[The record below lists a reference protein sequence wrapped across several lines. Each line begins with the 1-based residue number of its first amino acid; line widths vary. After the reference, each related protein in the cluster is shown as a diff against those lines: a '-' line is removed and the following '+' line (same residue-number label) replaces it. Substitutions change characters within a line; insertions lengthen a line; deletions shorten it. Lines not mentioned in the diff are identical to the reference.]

1 MAVTQN
7 HKLLCSVGSVRR
19 PHRLPNMSGK
29 APTGAIT
36 DCDALSKAPLGHL
49 LDKREGQVKA

>member
-1 MAVTQN
+1 
-7 HKLLCSVGSVRR
+7 
-19 PHRLPNMSGK
+19 MSGK